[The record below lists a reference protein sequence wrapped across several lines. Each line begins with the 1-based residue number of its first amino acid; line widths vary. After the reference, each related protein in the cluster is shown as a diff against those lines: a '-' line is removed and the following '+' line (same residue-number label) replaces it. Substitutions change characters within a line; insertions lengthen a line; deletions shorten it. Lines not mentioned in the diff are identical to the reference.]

1 MMVES
6 KRIRRN
12 KLNKTTGEYHFTR
25 LETVVFGIGKGES
38 LGRELARREAKRAL
52 IVTGKTLG
60 HSKLLDKLKNAAGSA
75 IAGVFTGAAQHVPSH
90 TVTELVAEARRVGA
104 DAMVSFGGGSPIDT
118 VKNAAWQ
125 LMGGRAGSRI
135 VDFSAAAGET
145 VGGREILHIAMPT
158 TLSAGEFTPG
168 GGVTDESTKVKGGVA
183 DPRLQAKVVIL
194 DPALTVET
202 PAWLWAS
209 TGMRALDHAVEGS
222 YSTRHQLVTDTLAAR
237 AIALLT
243 EHLLPSL
250 QTDGNNE
257 NELEHRMQCQLAA
270 WLSIFGMS
278 NTRSGI
284 SHALG
289 HQIGPMWNVPHGVT
303 SCITLPHVMRFM
315 AEVAAD
321 RFGPIAEG
329 FGVRFDARS
338 PRSAAM
344 ECADRA
350 AKFIGKFEVP
360 TRLRDVGVPREE
372 ISRIAGT
379 VLEEV
384 KRANTVGAEVTL
396 EQLIAI
402 LDAAY

>member
-1 MMVES
+1 MD
-6 KRIRRN
+6 
-12 KLNKTTGEYHFTR
+12 KTTGEYDFTR
-25 LETVVFGIGKGES
+25 LETVVFGVGKVEA
-38 LGRELARREAKRAL
+38 LGRELSRRGAKRAL

-60 HSKLLDKLKNAAGSA
+60 QSKLLDQVKRAAGNA
-75 IAGVFTGAAQHVPSH
+75 LAGVFTGAAQHVPSQ

-125 LMGGRAGSRI
+125 LMGGRAGSRTI
-135 VDFSAAAGET
+135 DFASAATTSGS
-145 VGGREILHIAMPT
+145 GGEILHIAIPT

-168 GGVTDESTKVKGGVA
+168 GGVTDESTKVKGVVA
-183 DPRLQAKVVIL
+183 DPRLQARAVIL

-222 YSTRHQLVTDTLAAR
+222 YSTRHQLVTDTLASK
-237 AIALLT
+237 AIALLNA
-243 EHLLPSL
+243 HLLPSL
-250 QTDGNNE
+250 QTHGDD
-257 NELEHRMQCQLAA
+257 ELEHRVQCQLAA

-278 NTRSGI
+278 SNSRGGI

-289 HQIGPMWNVPHGVT
+289 HQIGPMWNVPHGIT
-303 SCITLPHVMRFM
+303 SCITLPHVMRLM
-315 AEVAAD
+315 AGVAAD
-321 RFGPIAEG
+321 RFAPIAQG
-329 FGVRFDARS
+329 FEVRFDPRS
-338 PRSAAM
+338 PRSSAM
-344 ECADRA
+344 ECADRTA
-350 AKFIGKFEVP
+350 RFIGKFEVP

-384 KRANTVGAEVTL
+384 KRANTVGVEVTREELVQLL
-396 EQLIAI
+396 E
-402 LDAAY
+402 AAY

>member
-1 MMVES
+1 
-6 KRIRRN
+6 
-12 KLNKTTGEYHFTR
+12 
-25 LETVVFGIGKGES
+25 
-38 LGRELARREAKRAL
+38 
-52 IVTGKTLG
+52 
-60 HSKLLDKLKNAAGSA
+60 
-75 IAGVFTGAAQHVPSH
+75 
-90 TVTELVAEARRVGA
+90 VAEARRVGA

-125 LMGGRAGSRI
+125 LMGGRPGPRTI
-135 VDFSAAAGET
+135 DFSGAATESKAG
-145 VGGREILHIAMPT
+145 GEILHVAIPT
-158 TLSAGEFTPG
+158 TLSAGEFTPA

-183 DPRLQAKVVIL
+183 DPRLQARVVIL
-194 DPALTVET
+194 DPTMTVET

-222 YSTRHQLVTDTLAAR
+222 YSTRHQLVTDVLATR

-250 QTDGNNE
+250 QTHGED
-257 NELEHRMQCQLAA
+257 ELENRVKCQVSA

-278 NTRSGI
+278 NTRGGI

-289 HQIGPMWNVPHGVT
+289 HQIGPMWNVPHGIT

-315 AEVAAD
+315 AGVAAE

-329 FGVRFDARS
+329 FGVRFDAKS
-338 PRSAAM
+338 PNAAAL
-344 ECADRA
+344 ECADRT

-384 KRANTVGAEVTL
+384 KRANTVGVEVTL
-396 EQLIAI
+396 EQLVGI